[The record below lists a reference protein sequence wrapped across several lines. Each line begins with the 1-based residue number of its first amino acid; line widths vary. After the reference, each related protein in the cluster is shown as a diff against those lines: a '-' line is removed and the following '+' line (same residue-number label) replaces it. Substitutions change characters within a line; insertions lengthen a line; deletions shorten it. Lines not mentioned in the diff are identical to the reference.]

1 MSASVAS
8 QRGSKSLKCQ
18 QRYRRRR
25 QPSSQQRL
33 QLANVPVRGAP
44 GFAWRPTNFKTPNA
58 SYFSTRDIS
67 TTMAPIDDAL
77 AAIELL
83 ELGENFTY

>member
-1 MSASVAS
+1 MRDVKFGQEHAYQS
-8 QRGSKSLKCQ
+8 
-18 QRYRRRR
+18 
-25 QPSSQQRL
+25 
-33 QLANVPVRGAP
+33 NVPVRVAP

-67 TTMAPIDDAL
+67 TTMALIDDAL
-77 AAIELL
+77 AAIKSL